1 MNKRIL
7 IIGATGLLG
16 EPVARRL
23 KKKGFSA
30 RIMARDIQKARDQ
43 FGDDYEI
50 VGGDVLDISS
60 ILEGVCMFQLRL

>member
-23 KKKGFSA
+23 KKKGFSVH
-30 RIMARDIQKARDQ
+30 IMARDIQKARDQ

-50 VGGDVLDISS
+50 VGGDVFDISS